1 MADNIIVIFRD
12 NPLLWLMGEY
22 KDYPPN
28 TKFISENL
36 NCKTQVT
43 HYHNLPFPNF

>member
-12 NPLLWLMGEY
+12 NPLLWLVAEY

-28 TKFISENL
+28 TKFISKSL
-36 NCKTQVT
+36 ICKSQAT
-43 HYHNLPFPNF
+43 HNLSFPNS